1 MDIEYLLI
9 LQKLRELSGGV
20 LDSLMMRTT
29 ALGEQII
36 TFLALSFIYWCV
48 DKRAGRLMAFNV
60 SVACTWNQYTK
71 WKCRVER
78 PWVRDARIVP
88 VSAALSGAGGYSFPS
103 GHTSRA
109 AAVWGSL
116 SAFLWTN
123 ASQKEKKAVPSDSG
137 KLSVRRL
144 LSLVCGLIVL
154 AVAFS
159 RNYLGVHTPQD
170 VLAALL
176 VGAAAIFLLE
186 KVLRWADEGEN
197 RDLLVAGAGCALCF
211 LPMLRAGCLSN
222 AGAGMGF
229 FLGWVIE
236 RRFVRFDTNLSWME
250 RGVRFA
256 VGGTGVVFLLTA
268 LSPALQLVMAGKY
281 AGFFTSFALAVFI
294 MAVYPFFF
302 CKRERYRAGFAVAA
316 VFLAGILGFSA
327 WQVHVRSQAAGEPE
341 VGQNAV
347 AEQVPQQEPA
357 KNQREAQQETAPGRG
372 EG

>member
-268 LSPALQLVMAGKY
+268 LSPALQLVMAGKD
-281 AGFFTSFALAVFI
+281 AGFFTSGFRFPCRLAPHVNLPCRKSQNSCKENRRHGKARPIPLSFAEE
-294 MAVYPFFF
+294 
-302 CKRERYRAGFAVAA
+302 KGRADPGTEHSTGTGHHT
-316 VFLAGILGFSA
+316 AGTG
-327 WQVHVRSQAAGEPE
+327 
-341 VGQNAV
+341 
-347 AEQVPQQEPA
+347 
-357 KNQREAQQETAPGRG
+357 PGSWNTTSCPSFVICTSSSI
-372 EG
+372 

>member
-123 ASQKEKKAVPSDSG
+123 ASQKDEKAVPSDSG

-176 VGAAAIFLLE
+176 VGAVLIFLLE
-186 KVLRWADEGEN
+186 KVLRWADEGAN
-197 RDLLVAGAGCALCF
+197 RDLLVAVAGCALCF

-236 RRFVRFDTNLSWME
+236 RRFVRFDTNISWTQ
-250 RGVRFA
+250 RGVRFIM
-256 VGGTGVVFLLTA
+256 GGTGVVFLLTV
-268 LSPALQLVMAGKY
+268 LSPALRLV
-281 AGFFTSFALAVFI
+281 I
-294 MAVYPFFF
+294 I
-302 CKRERYRAGFAVAA
+302 YR
-316 VFLAGILGFSA
+316 
-327 WQVHVRSQAAGEPE
+327 PC
-341 VGQNAV
+341 
-347 AEQVPQQEPA
+347 
-357 KNQREAQQETAPGRG
+357 
-372 EG
+372 